1 MNFAFSIG
9 AIKDSTVEFG
19 IGRRLASDDVD
30 LKAVPI
36 DARAKDELRDIAR
49 LRLEQMSKIENPMVY
64 EVANDYPPAV
74 YLILPTHSPLV
85 RPLVDIHQAVNVLT
99 DPNMLANLGSVFCY
113 FTYYTDEQGRRLTG
127 VRRANQF
134 KGLQKKRLLAFLGNE
149 LRYIDEGIFEINNE
163 FDVLIDSNFV
173 HIVNPKSFRFL
184 AQIGQATI
192 EAIPQNISAVR
203 HHIPYVDWS
212 SVETY
217 AADHASSATLL
228 ASISTGNL
236 AENVDKDSL
245 MDLCRKTG
253 VTVSESNGTI
263 SVPENQVKGFLE
275 VLDRRRYEVSLV
287 LQSPEPFRAT
297 NRQKIR

>member
-9 AIKDSTVEFG
+9 AIEDSVVEFG
-19 IGRRLASDDVD
+19 VGRRMVGDDVD

-36 DARAKDELRDIAR
+36 DARTKVELRDIAR
-49 LRLEQMSKIENPMVY
+49 LRLEQMSKIENPMEY
-64 EVANDYPPAV
+64 EVANDYNQDV
-74 YLILPTHSPLV
+74 YLVLPVDSPLA
-85 RPLVDIHQAVNVLT
+85 RPLVDIHQAVNVPT
-99 DPNMLANLGSVFCY
+99 DPDMLANLGPVFCY
-113 FTYYTDEQGRRLTG
+113 FTYYTDEHGQRLTG

-134 KGLQKKRLLAFLGNE
+134 KGLRKKHLLEFLGNE
-149 LRYIDEGIFEINNE
+149 LRYVDGGIFEINDE

-184 AQIGQATI
+184 AQTGQAII
-192 EAIPQNISAVR
+192 EAIPQNISVAR

-217 AADHASSATLL
+217 AADHARSATLL

-245 MDLCRKTG
+245 IDLCRKTG
-253 VTVSESNGTI
+253 VTVSESNGII
-263 SVPENQVKGFLE
+263 SVPEDQVVGFLE
-275 VLDRRRYEVSLV
+275 VLDRRRYEVPLV

-297 NRQKIR
+297 NRQRIR